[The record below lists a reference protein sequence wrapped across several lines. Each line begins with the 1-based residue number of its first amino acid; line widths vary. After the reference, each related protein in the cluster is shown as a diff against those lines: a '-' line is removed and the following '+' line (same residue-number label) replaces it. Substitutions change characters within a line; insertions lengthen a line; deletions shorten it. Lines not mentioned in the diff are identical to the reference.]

1 MRLRMLGIDHNLA
14 PVDVR
19 ALFSFTRRQTGEFL
33 EVLRKRPDVE
43 GAVLLSTCNRT
54 ELYVSAGKP
63 FVTDLYGMICKAKGQ
78 CADAYRDAWTCRS
91 GMEAVQ
97 HLMELAA
104 GLQSLIVGEDQI
116 LTQVKEALTLARAC
130 YATDRVTEVLFRQA
144 VTMAKQTKSL
154 FRIDH
159 GDPSCASQA
168 IAQFR
173 AMGEDFAGRAALVI
187 GNGMMGRLTAQAL
200 LDAGAKVYVTVR
212 QYHSGIVDI
221 PQGAVRIGY
230 GERYDYIPRCDF
242 VFSATASPNLT
253 IKKESL
259 EACLN
264 TSGCGSSQRQE
275 CGQGKA
281 PQQRGG
287 ERARIFVDLA
297 VPRDMECSIDVLP
310 GVKRYDID
318 DFASAKSGALQEQ
331 YRAVLEQA
339 NRGAEEFRGW
349 YECRDL
355 VPAVRRLAE
364 MAAEDVCWRMEP
376 DFLRA
381 EDYGLST
388 VEQITGQAAEKTV
401 SRMLFALRDGLPP
414 EVFRDVM
421 GALEEILERD
431 RRKHS

>member
-19 ALFSFTRRQTGEFL
+19 ALFSFTRRQTEEFL
-33 EVLRKRPDVE
+33 QVLRKRPDVE

-78 CADAYRDAWTCRS
+78 CADAYRDAWTHRS
-91 GMEAVQ
+91 GMEAVR

-116 LTQVKEALTLARAC
+116 LTQVKEALALARAC

-144 VTMAKQTKSL
+144 VTMAKQSKSL
-154 FRIDH
+154 SRIDH

-173 AMGEDFAGRAALVI
+173 AMGEDFAGRSALVI

-253 IKKESL
+253 IKKEAL

-264 TSGCGSSQRQE
+264 TPGCGGSQRQE
-275 CGQGKA
+275 CGREDA
-281 PQQRGG
+281 WPQRGV

-297 VPRDMECSIDVLP
+297 VPRDIECSIDVLP

-318 DFASAKSGALQEQ
+318 DFASAKSVALQEQ
-331 YRAVLEQA
+331 YRAVL
-339 NRGAEEFRGW
+339 
-349 YECRDL
+349 
-355 VPAVRRLAE
+355 
-364 MAAEDVCWRMEP
+364 
-376 DFLRA
+376 
-381 EDYGLST
+381 
-388 VEQITGQAAEKTV
+388 
-401 SRMLFALRDGLPP
+401 
-414 EVFRDVM
+414 
-421 GALEEILERD
+421 
-431 RRKHS
+431 